1 MPLIGHSGK
10 TATGRVVIGLALALA
25 MLAVLAALPAMAAAA
40 PAAGPASPAAA
51 PGGGAGAAAGS
62 GLRVAVIDTEKILLS
77 SVAGKK
83 AIAELKKAQ
92 EQKEGELR
100 AKQQEIK
107 ELQDKLSQGRLTL
120 AQDKLAEMS
129 KQLEDKEIALRR
141 LSDDATRELN
151 KRKDDLLGGIDEKVM
166 PVINQIGHEQGYTMI
181 FRKFESGLIYA
192 DDAIDITSA
201 VVQRLDAQAQK

>member
-10 TATGRVVIGLALALA
+10 TATGIVVLGLALA

-40 PAAGPASPAAA
+40 PAASPAAA
-51 PGGGAGAAAGS
+51 PSGGAGPAAGS

-100 AKQQEIK
+100 GKQQEIK

-120 AQDKLAEMS
+120 AQDKLAEMN